1 MCWMSFCRLAS
12 VWWCRGAFHSPL
24 TDCCSQLSSPLIKLP
39 VIFHL
44 SWSVIWSTKWQK
56 TMKNVQSEMKSWP
69 YPVINPKSQN
79 IQFSVSKERW
89 LSWDRC
95 LLWPVG
101 NPDLISAA
109 GDIIHITYPCNGN
122 NFAFAIELRDCLPLV
137 LPSVLSDRITSR
149 QFSAHQFSPAIKDVS
164 TCVECPPVIGLDRFF
179 YTK

>member
-1 MCWMSFCRLAS
+1 
-12 VWWCRGAFHSPL
+12 
-24 TDCCSQLSSPLIKLP
+24 
-39 VIFHL
+39 
-44 SWSVIWSTKWQK
+44 
-56 TMKNVQSEMKSWP
+56 MKNVQSEMKSWP
-69 YPVINPKSQN
+69 YPVINSKSQN

-137 LPSVLSDRITSR
+137 LPSVLR
-149 QFSAHQFSPAIKDVS
+149 Q
-164 TCVECPPVIGLDRFF
+164 
-179 YTK
+179 